1 MQNVRANGDAL
12 PVSWSEVTAA
22 VKPTPEEPRPVV
34 DMAKGAIFIMALRS
48 WDLATE
54 GSPTIIIFM
63 SLKETINQFINIQ
76 HSILMLGP
84 QGMVLDTG
92 NKRIA

>member
-1 MQNVRANGDAL
+1 
-12 PVSWSEVTAA
+12 
-22 VKPTPEEPRPVV
+22 
-34 DMAKGAIFIMALRS
+34 
-48 WDLATE
+48 
-54 GSPTIIIFM
+54 M

-92 NKRIA
+92 NKRIAKEKGYNKKDAYDADRIL